1 MIIAELRGS
10 IVTIRAEVLQDVYF
24 EEIMYA
30 KKHQNKTLAQV
41 LIDGDIGL
49 EYSDFSNMCNNRGI
63 IMDKNNQL
71 ILTAYDKDDYY
82 EDGYSFYRSS
92 IKEINVLKH
101 SYIEFGTI
109 NDHFLITFEYQF
121 GLFKHYHID
130 SNMEIFNSKMLAIN
144 TTTFLSKPVIKS
156 ISDLR
161 YSNKKLESRN
171 DYGFEIKSVFAAI
184 VKPKKSLVFNKMIY
198 KDYIDKDFVKIN
210 HNKKGI

>member
-24 EEIMYA
+24 KEIMYA
-30 KKHQNKTLAQV
+30 KKHQKKTLAQV
-41 LIDGDIGL
+41 LIDDDIGL
-49 EYSDFSNMCNNRGI
+49 NYSDFSNNYHKRGI

-71 ILTAYDKDDYY
+71 ILTAFNKNDYY
-82 EDGYSFYRSS
+82 EDGYSFYRST
-92 IKEINVLKH
+92 IKEINVLNH
-101 SYIEFGTI
+101 SYIEFGSVK
-109 NDHFLITFEYQF
+109 DHFLITFEYQY

-144 TTTFLSKPVIKS
+144 TSTLLSKPVLKS
-156 ISDLR
+156 VSELR
-161 YSNKKLESRN
+161 YKNKKLESRK
-171 DYGFEIKSVFAAI
+171 DFGFEIKSVFAAI

-210 HNKKGI
+210 